1 MSSDAAVTTTTK
13 TSTTSKEEKKK
24 ASVRTRLR
32 EFVDDYIS
40 YYISF
45 PNNFEEAPDQPSL
58 ENKTRIFDEK
68 VVNNFDRLD
77 ALGMFMVRFD
87 SRLFVRF
94 FVRFYIIMF

>member
-1 MSSDAAVTTTTK
+1 MSSDAAVTTTT
-13 TSTTSKEEKKK
+13 TTMTSKEEKKK

-40 YYISF
+40 HYISF

-77 ALGMFMVRFD
+77 TLGMFMVRFD

-94 FVRFYIIMF
+94 FVRLYIIMF